1 MKSIVGKFLITAT
14 MGTLMTLGA
23 GVNAAPT
30 PVTGVIVGGLGETT
44 LIFSDLVES
53 FVTPQ
58 NPNLFGFGYVTQIN
72 DLAGNG
78 FCASGTCELTYVFR
92 DYIPITFNVAETEN
106 SVVFTG
112 GTVDFYLDSTPDSSL
127 KDATGF
133 DDSDAGSPWLSL
145 IGFETTET
153 TGPNAGISGTLFSIG
168 TNVLDPENI
177 QGSGDGLLQIV
188 GGAAASYF
196 GLGKVMSFI
205 SPFQPSPVGWT
216 LPLASLAQLEV
227 VALAPPTTVPE
238 PATLALLSMGLIA
251 LSTSRIMRKYYTQ
264 SDRGRGTRE
273 EQCDHKA

>member
-1 MKSIVGKFLITAT
+1 MLV
-14 MGTLMTLGA
+14 TLGTNA
-23 GVNAAPT
+23 SAAPI
-30 PVTGVIVGGLGETT
+30 PVAGVIVGGPGETT
-44 LIFSDLVES
+44 LIFSDLTES

-58 NPNLFGFGYVTQIN
+58 SPNLFGFGHVTQIN

-92 DYIPITFNVAETEN
+92 DYIPIAFNVAETEN
-106 SVVFTG
+106 RVVFTG
-112 GTVDFYLDSTPDSSL
+112 GTIDFYLDSTPDSSL
-127 KDATGF
+127 EDATGF

-145 IGFETTET
+145 TGFETTET

-196 GLGKVMSFI
+196 GLGNVMSFI
-205 SPFQPSPVGWT
+205 SPFQASPVGWT

-227 VALAPPTTVPE
+227 VALDPPTTVPE
-238 PATLALLSMGLIA
+238 PATLALLGMGLIA
-251 LSTSRIMRKYYTQ
+251 LSTRRIMRKPWTQ

-273 EQCDHKA
+273 ELCGRQA

>member
-1 MKSIVGKFLITAT
+1 MKSIVDKFLITAT
-14 MGTLMTLGA
+14 IGTMMALGA
-23 GVNAAPT
+23 GANAAPT
-30 PVTGVIVGGLGETT
+30 PVAGVIVGGPSETT
-44 LIFSDLVES
+44 LIFSDLTES

-58 NPNLFGFGYVTQIN
+58 SPNSFGFGHVTQIN

-78 FCASGTCELTYVFR
+78 FCASSTCELTYVFR
-92 DYIPITFNVAETEN
+92 DYIPIAFNAAGTEN
-106 SVVFTG
+106 RVVFTG

-127 KDATGF
+127 EDATGF

-153 TGPNAGISGTLFSIG
+153 TGPNAGISGTLFSIA

-196 GLGKVMSFI
+196 GLGNVMSFI

-227 VALAPPTTVPE
+227 VALAPPMTVPE
-238 PATLALLSMGLIA
+238 PTTLALLGMGLIA
-251 LSTSRIMRKYYTQ
+251 LSTSRIMRK
-264 SDRGRGTRE
+264 
-273 EQCDHKA
+273 H